1 MDLRILIPV
10 KPLAEGKSRLAP
22 VLDAAARRALCERF
36 FRRSLALATALAPT
50 IVITRDPQVA
60 AAAGAAQVVAE
71 PPGAD
76 LNGAL
81 DAGRRAA
88 LDADA
93 LLVLP
98 IDLPHLSR
106 ETLTQLCQH
115 RDRLA
120 IVPDRHEDG
129 TNLLYLPQAAIAE
142 FRFAFGPGSFAAHQA
157 EAARLGIPVHVLRL
171 VDAAFD
177 VDQPAD
183 YAELATEL
191 AR

>member
-50 IVITRDPQVA
+50 IVVTRDPQVA

-71 PPGAD
+71 PPDAD

-106 ETLTQLCQH
+106 ETLVQLCQH
-115 RDRLA
+115 RDRLT

-129 TNLLYLPQAAIAE
+129 TNLLFVPKAAIAE

-177 VDQPAD
+177 VDRPAD